1 MTDGIMRTK
10 MGTYVLRG
18 DLLSSW
24 VERENRLDI
33 HDNIV
38 EIASFAHLIP
48 EGGVVIDAGAC
59 IGDHTIT
66 YSQIVGPEGRVYTF
80 EPHPLTYEALEL
92 NTARLNNVITVH
104 AGLSDVAG
112 SVQFTRDSANVGAS
126 FVSDVGDLT
135 VELLTL
141 DGFFIPKLFHDDK
154 VFIHLDAEGLETRI
168 LRGGRALIAK
178 FHPTLV
184 VEVCDKHLRRAGS
197 SEPELL
203 ALLDKLGYTVLPI
216 PSHTEA
222 ELRDV
227 LCVKK

>member
-1 MTDGIMRTK
+1 MTEGIVRTK
-10 MGTYVLRG
+10 MGTFVLRG

-38 EIASFAHLIP
+38 EIACFAHYIP

-59 IGDHTIT
+59 LGDHTVT
-66 YSQIVGPEGRVYTF
+66 YSQIVGSKGRVYAF
-80 EPHPLTYEALEL
+80 EPHPLTYEALDL
-92 NTARLNNVITVH
+92 NMARLNNVITVR
-104 AGLSDVAG
+104 AGLSDMTG
-112 SVQFTRDSANVGAS
+112 SMQFVRDAANIGAS
-126 FVSDVGDLT
+126 FVSDAGDVTVEVVTLDEYLFDLT
-135 VELLTL
+135 HCDFV
-141 DGFFIPKLFHDDK
+141 
-154 VFIHLDAEGLETRI
+154 HLDAEGLETRI
-168 LRGGRALIAK
+168 LRGGRALIEK

-197 SEPELL
+197 SEAELMALL
-203 ALLDKLGYTVLPI
+203 AEFGYRVLPI

-227 LCVKK
+227 LAVWP